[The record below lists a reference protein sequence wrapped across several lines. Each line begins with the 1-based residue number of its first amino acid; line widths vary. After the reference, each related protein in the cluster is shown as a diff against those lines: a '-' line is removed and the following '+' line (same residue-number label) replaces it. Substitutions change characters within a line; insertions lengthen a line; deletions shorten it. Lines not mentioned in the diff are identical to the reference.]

1 LQSSDQMDTP
11 NQLSTRDAWIL
22 RIIAVYH
29 LLKAGFFFAL
39 SFGLKHYVRGDMYQ
53 FLQDYLIE
61 PFHFDPSSKF
71 LKVLLEKASDLTPHT
86 LRFFSY
92 VFFAYSII
100 FAVEGIGLYLRKRW
114 AEYMV
119 VIVVTS
125 LLPFEI
131 YEIYVKL
138 AWWKVG
144 LVIGNLLVVAFLI
157 KILIDGAQHHK
168 KKL

>member
-1 LQSSDQMDTP
+1 MTQERTL
-11 NQLSTRDAWIL
+11 TRWDEWAL

-39 SFGLKHYVRGDMYQ
+39 SFGMRHFLNHDIVQ
-53 FLQDYLIE
+53 FINEYLVE
-61 PFHFDPSSKF
+61 PFKLDPSGKF
-71 LKVLLEKASDLTPHT
+71 LNALLDKASVITPHMF
-86 LRFFSY
+86 RFFGY
-92 VFFAYSII
+92 VFFAYAVI
-100 FAVEGIGLYLRKRW
+100 FAIEGIGLYLRQRW

-131 YEIYVKL
+131 YEIYHKL

-144 LVIGNLLVVAFLI
+144 LVAGNLLVVAFLI
-157 KILIDGAQHHK
+157 KILIDGSKRHK
-168 KKL
+168 K

>member
-1 LQSSDQMDTP
+1 MVRHRGEL
-11 NQLSTRDAWIL
+11 TRWDEWVL

-29 LLKAGFFFAL
+29 LLKAVFFFAL
-39 SFGLKHYVRGDMYQ
+39 SFGLKHYVRGDMYV

-61 PFHFDPSSKF
+61 PFHFDPTSKY
-71 LKVLLEKASDLTPHT
+71 LKILLEKAQDLTPHM

-92 VFFAYSII
+92 VFFAYAII
-100 FAVEGIGLYLRKRW
+100 FAIEGVGLYLRQRW
-114 AEYMV
+114 AEWMV

-125 LLPFEI
+125 LLPFEL

-157 KILIDGAQHHK
+157 KILIDGAGK
-168 KKL
+168 KK

>member
-1 LQSSDQMDTP
+1 MASQKPLTCWDE
-11 NQLSTRDAWIL
+11 WIL
-22 RIIAVYH
+22 RLIAVYH

-61 PFHFDPSSKF
+61 PFHFDPGSHF
-71 LKVLLEKASDLTPHT
+71 LKWLLEKASDLTPHT

-92 VFFAYSII
+92 VFFAYAII
-100 FAVEGIGLYLRKRW
+100 FAIEGVGLYLRKRW

-125 LLPFEI
+125 LLPFEL
-131 YEIYVKL
+131 YEIYLKL
-138 AWWKVG
+138 AWWKIG
-144 LVIGNLLVVAFLI
+144 LVVGNLLVVAFLI
-157 KILIDGAQHHK
+157 KILVNGVRQK
-168 KKL
+168 KT

>member
-1 LQSSDQMDTP
+1 MMAQEK
-11 NQLSTRDAWIL
+11 QLNAWDDGIL

-29 LLKAGFFFAL
+29 LLKAAFFFAL

-71 LKVLLEKASDLTPHT
+71 LKVLLEKASDLTPHM

-92 VFFAYSII
+92 VFFAYAII
-100 FAVEGIGLYLRKRW
+100 FAIEGIGLYLRKRW

-125 LLPFEI
+125 LLPFEL

-144 LVIGNLLVVAFLI
+144 LVIGNLLVVIFLI
-157 KILIDGAQHHK
+157 KILVDGAVSKNKQ
-168 KKL
+168 

>member
-1 LQSSDQMDTP
+1 VKISSDR
-11 NQLSTRDAWIL
+11 QLTKWDEWAL

-29 LLKAGFFFAL
+29 LLKAAFFFAL
-39 SFGLKHYVRGDMYQ
+39 SFGMKHFINHDIFQ
-53 FLQDYLIE
+53 FLNDYLIE
-61 PFHFDPSSKF
+61 PFQLDPSSKY
-71 LKVLLEKASDLTPHT
+71 LKVLLEKASDITPHT
-86 LRFFSY
+86 FRFFSW
-92 VFFAYSII
+92 VFFAYAII
-100 FAVEGIGLYLRKRW
+100 FLIEGVGLYLRKRW

-125 LLPFEI
+125 LLPFEL

-144 LVIGNLLVVAFLI
+144 LVAGNLLVVAFLI

-168 KKL
+168 K

>member
-1 LQSSDQMDTP
+1 MAPEKPL
-11 NQLSTRDAWIL
+11 NRWDAWIL

-71 LKVLLEKASDLTPHT
+71 LKILLAKASDITPHT

-100 FAVEGIGLYLRKRW
+100 FAIEGVGLYLRKRW

-125 LLPFEI
+125 LLPFEL
-131 YEIYVKL
+131 YEIYIKL

-144 LVIGNLLVVAFLI
+144 LVVGNLLVVAFLV
-157 KILIDGAQHHK
+157 KLLIDGAEHK
-168 KKL
+168 KK

>member
-1 LQSSDQMDTP
+1 MDRPTK
-11 NQLSTRDAWIL
+11 LTRWDEWVL

-29 LLKAGFFFAL
+29 LLKAGFFFLL
-39 SFGLKHYVRGDMYQ
+39 SFGLKHYVRGDMST

-71 LKVLLEKASDLTPHT
+71 LQALLAHASDLTPRT

-92 VFFAYSII
+92 VFFAYAII
-100 FAVEGIGLYLRKRW
+100 FAIEGVGLYLRKRW

-125 LLPFEI
+125 LLPFEL

-138 AWWKVG
+138 AWWKIG
-144 LVIGNLLVVAFLI
+144 LVAGNLLVVAFLI
-157 KILIDGAQHHK
+157 KILLDGAEHK
-168 KKL
+168 KKR

>member
-1 LQSSDQMDTP
+1 M
-11 NQLSTRDAWIL
+11 
-22 RIIAVYH
+22 
-29 LLKAGFFFAL
+29 LLD
-39 SFGLKHYVRGDMYQ
+39 H
-53 FLQDYLIE
+53 
-61 PFHFDPSSKF
+61 
-71 LKVLLEKASDLTPHT
+71 ASDITPRQ

-100 FAVEGIGLYLRKRW
+100 FAIEGVGLYLRQRW

-125 LLPFEI
+125 LLPFEL
-131 YEIYVKL
+131 YEIYIKL

-157 KILIDGAQHHK
+157 KILIDGARNK
-168 KKL
+168 KH

>member
-1 LQSSDQMDTP
+1 MSQQRPLNRWDD
-11 NQLSTRDAWIL
+11 WIL
-22 RIIAVYH
+22 RFIAVYH

-39 SFGLKHYVRGDMYQ
+39 SFGLKHYVRGDMYN

-71 LKVLLEKASDLTPHT
+71 LHWLLERASDLTPRT

-92 VFFAYSII
+92 VFFAYAII
-100 FAVEGIGLYLRKRW
+100 FAIEGIGLYMRKRW

-125 LLPFEI
+125 LLPFEL

-144 LVIGNLLVVAFLI
+144 LVVGNLLVVAFLI
-157 KILIDGAQHHK
+157 RILIKGTQQHK
-168 KKL
+168 K

>member
-1 LQSSDQMDTP
+1 MAKERHLTLWDE
-11 NQLSTRDAWIL
+11 WIL
-22 RIIAVYH
+22 RVIAVYH
-29 LLKAGFFFAL
+29 LLKAAFFFAL
-39 SFGLKHYVRGDMYQ
+39 SFGLKHYVRGDMAQ

-71 LKVLLEKASDLTPHT
+71 LKVLLEKAGDLTPHM

-92 VFFAYSII
+92 VFFAYAII

-125 LLPFEI
+125 LLP
-131 YEIYVKL
+131 L
-138 AWWKVG
+138 
-144 LVIGNLLVVAFLI
+144 
-157 KILIDGAQHHK
+157 
-168 KKL
+168 